1 MADFLDDFINIS
13 KEFGA
18 IKDEVSDMGARL
30 MGEEPERLIWNPADY
45 KEYPK
50 ANPAMCVRCKYE
62 DASCSKCL
70 DVCPTDSI
78 EFEDGGI
85 EILKDCRRCGLCT
98 QVCPTNALYISKYS
112 ADALYKEIS
121 KVAGTQNMA
130 YVTCTRALGH
140 VPEPSQVVLP
150 CVGLISA
157 EVWTSIKY
165 DFPNV
170 AIYLPIGICDKCRTT
185 TGEEVY
191 GNEVMLS
198 EEWTDQNMDLVISE
212 DEMDFGIRRDVE
224 RRDFV
229 KNAAKSV
236 GLNASKVNPITAR
249 LARVYEKLEAHQVKF
264 DEINK
269 SLDRLLG
276 VKNSEKL
283 RKLTPERQL
292 ILTTIKDH
300 LELAN
305 RMQVEVP
312 EINNDY
318 NWDEEELKEVVN
330 SCPTGALDIKDGTLE
345 IEPTYCVSCALC
357 VDLAPEIFRF
367 ETKSAEDAFYRFT
380 PEAQKEREKEL
391 KRIEERKLERKEHIA
406 KAKKLASKAA
416 NITEKIGDE
425 FEKSDGK

>member
-1 MADFLDDFINIS
+1 MADFLDDLINIS

-18 IKDEVSDMGARL
+18 IKDEVSDMGSRL

-62 DASCSKCL
+62 EASCSKCI

-98 QVCPTNALYISKYS
+98 QVCPTNALYITKYS
-112 ADALYKEIS
+112 ADALYREVS
-121 KVAGTQNMA
+121 KVAGVNNMA

-140 VPEPSQVVLP
+140 TPEDSQVVLP

-170 AIYLPIGICDKCRTT
+170 AIYLPIGICDKCKTT

-191 GNEVMLS
+191 GNEVMRC
-198 EEWTDQNMDLVISE
+198 EAWTDQNMDLVISE
-212 DEMDFGIRRDVE
+212 DEMDFGKRRDVE

-236 GLNASKVNPITAR
+236 GLNASKINPVTAR
-249 LARVYEKLEAHQVKF
+249 LAKVYEKLEAHQLKF

-269 SLDRLLG
+269 SLDKLLG
-276 VKNSEKL
+276 VKSSEKP
-283 RKLTPERQL
+283 RKLTPQRQL

-300 LELAN
+300 LDLTE
-305 RMQVEVP
+305 RMTIEVP
-312 EINNDY
+312 QINQDHNYDK
-318 NWDEEELKEVVN
+318 EELLEIVN
-330 SCPTGALDIKDGTLE
+330 SCPTGALDYKNKKIE
-345 IEPTYCVSCALC
+345 IEPTYCVSCKLC
-357 VDLAPEIFRF
+357 VDLAPEIFSMV
-367 ETKSAEDAFYRFT
+367 ELSAEDAFYRFT
-380 PEAQKEREKEL
+380 PEAQKAREKEL
-391 KRIEERKLERKEHIA
+391 KRIEERKQERKDRIN
-406 KAKKLASKAA
+406 KAKQYAHKAA
-416 NITEKIGDE
+416 DLTERIGDE
-425 FEKSDGK
+425 FEKGEHN